1 MANHSL
7 SKSPIN
13 EMTNIPNQVLNR
25 REILRFVTNLGGA
38 VHAKQA
44 EQGLL
49 KYCTQ
54 PLLIN

>member
-1 MANHSL
+1 MPRT
-7 SKSPIN
+7 PIN
-13 EMTNIPNQVLNR
+13 DTSNIPNQVLNR

-49 KYCTQ
+49 K
-54 PLLIN
+54 